1 MPKSRWLSVRTMP
14 RRRVDVAAVVFALLV
29 VATVAAFAYAQR
41 VKRDPLLVD
50 RVMIGAK
57 KSNAFMPPC
66 ERIKLKFR
74 TTTSNDGTVEVIRP
88 GGEVVAELARH
99 IFLKRYSYHTFAWD
113 GRSDDG
119 SLQPP
124 GRYKLR
130 VILEDEGRSLTAPG
144 TIRLQ
149 KAPRRLTKVLPRR
162 PSEATWITCAKT
174 KGSD

>member
-1 MPKSRWLSVRTMP
+1 MP
-14 RRRVDVAAVVFALLV
+14 RRKVDAAAIVFALLV

-50 RVMIGAK
+50 RVGIGGK

-88 GGEVVAELARH
+88 GGEIVAKLARH
-99 IFLKRYSYHTFAWD
+99 TFLKRYSFHTFYWD
-113 GRSDDG
+113 GRNEEG
-119 SLQPP
+119 VVQPP

-149 KAPRRLTKVLPRR
+149 KAPAGTVSRCFKV
-162 PSEATWITCAKT
+162 SK
-174 KGSD
+174 KGSG

>member
-1 MPKSRWLSVRTMP
+1 MSRRK
-14 RRRVDVAAVVFALLV
+14 VDAGAVVFALLV

-50 RVMIGAK
+50 RVAIGGK

-66 ERIKLKFR
+66 GRIKLKFR

-88 GGEVVAELARH
+88 GGEVVAKLGRH
-99 IFLKRYSYHTFAWD
+99 TFLKRYSYHTFFWD
-113 GRSDDG
+113 GKNEDG
-119 SLQPP
+119 VVQPP

-149 KAPRRLTKVLPRR
+149 KAPAGKLCVDG
-162 PSEATWITCAKT
+162 ST
-174 KGSD
+174 KGSG

>member
-1 MPKSRWLSVRTMP
+1 MP
-14 RRRVDVAAVVFALLV
+14 RRKVDAAAIVFALLV

-50 RVMIGAK
+50 RVKIGPK
-57 KSNAFMPPC
+57 NSNAFMPPC
-66 ERIKLKFR
+66 GRIKLKFR

-88 GGEVVAELARH
+88 GGEIVAKLARH
-99 IFLKRYSYHTFAWD
+99 TFLKRYSYHTFFWD
-113 GRSDDG
+113 GKNEDG
-119 SLQPP
+119 VVQPP

-149 KAPRRLTKVLPRR
+149 KVPQGKFCVSGESA
-162 PSEATWITCAKT
+162 
-174 KGSD
+174 KGSG

>member
-1 MPKSRWLSVRTMP
+1 MP
-14 RRRVDVAAVVFALLV
+14 RRKVDAAAIVFALLV
-29 VATVAAFAYAQR
+29 IASVAAFAYAQR

-50 RVMIGAK
+50 RVGIGAK
-57 KSNAFMPPC
+57 NSNAFMPPC

-99 IFLKRYSYHTFAWD
+99 TFLKRYSYHTFFWN
-113 GRSDDG
+113 GKNESG
-119 SLQPP
+119 TLQPP

-130 VILEDEGRSLTAPG
+130 AILEDEDRSLTAPG

-149 KAPRRLTKVLPRR
+149 KGPRPEERGGTVTCTVGLPPGATTKK
-162 PSEATWITCAKT
+162 SATERHA
-174 KGSD
+174 G